1 MVLSVVKEEWQNR
14 KIFVKCFINGV
25 VPVKTAKKILTYG
38 VIMLIA
44 VVCAL
49 NYELFVFPNRFA
61 PAGLNGICTMIQ
73 YVFGINIGY
82 LSLIINVPL
91 AIVVYLLVSKP
102 LAVRSMVYVCTFSIA
117 AILLDYVDLSAFAYY
132 TDTGTSAI
140 LGPLVA
146 GIIFG
151 SCYSLLL
158 QASAYS
164 GGTDFVAA
172 IIHKYRPEKSV
183 FYLIFTMNTLVAI
196 TSYFVY
202 DYQIEPV
209 ILCIL
214 YSFTSSTVSERLT
227 KNGRSAVRFE
237 IITDYPEEI
246 SNEIIYKLRHSATL
260 IPGRGM
266 YLNKEVSMLFV
277 IVNNNQVAKL
287 AAICRRY
294 PNTFAI
300 IDPVSEVMGN
310 FKKIDTHGKQEKTL
324 LDSGDGKAV

>member
-1 MVLSVVKEEWQNR
+1 MVK
-14 KIFVKCFINGV
+14 
-25 VPVKTAKKILTYG
+25 AKKILTYF
-38 VIMLIA
+38 VIMFIA
-44 VVCAL
+44 VICAL

-73 YVFGINIGY
+73 YIFGINIGY
-82 LSLIINVPL
+82 LSLLINVPL
-91 AIVVYLLVSKP
+91 ALLVFFLVSKP
-102 LAVRSMVYVCTFSIA
+102 LAIRSMVYVGTFSVS
-117 AILLDYVDLSAFAYY
+117 AILLDYLDLSNFVYY
-132 TDTGTSAI
+132 TETGTSAI

-151 SCYSLLL
+151 GCYALLL
-158 QASAYS
+158 KASAYS

-172 IIHKYRPEKSV
+172 IIHKYHPEKSV
-183 FYLIFTMNTLVAI
+183 FFLIFAMNVAVALA
-196 TSYFVY
+196 SYFVY

-237 IITDYPEEI
+237 IITEYPQEI
-246 SNEIIYKLRHSATL
+246 SNAIIHQLHHSVTL

-266 YLNKEVSMLFV
+266 YLNKEVDMLFCV
-277 IVNNNQVAKL
+277 VNNSQVAKL
-287 AAICRRY
+287 AAICREY

-300 IDPVSEVMGN
+300 IDPVSEVIGN
-310 FKKIDTHGKQEKTL
+310 FKKIDKSGKVEKSI
-324 LDSGDGKAV
+324 LDSADGKAV